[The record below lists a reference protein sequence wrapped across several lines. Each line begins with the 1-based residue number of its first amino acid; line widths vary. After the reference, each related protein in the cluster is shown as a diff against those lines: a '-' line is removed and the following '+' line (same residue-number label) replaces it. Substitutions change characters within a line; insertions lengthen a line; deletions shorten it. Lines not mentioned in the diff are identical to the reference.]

1 MKIDN
6 YHPPKSSFLSI
17 NKDMRL
23 LIDKFL
29 ANDRLCKLLFY
40 TDSNALNKTNLTDEQ
55 KIGMFNKNI
64 KIVPKLYVDGSVLNY
79 MIISFD
85 NFVES
90 GNPEFRDNIIE
101 FDIICHFDQ
110 WQLKDFD
117 LRPYRIAAEIDSMLN
132 GQKLTGIG
140 RIEFLGANQILLTD
154 EFAGIC
160 LMYRTYHGEEDKKK
174 MPNSADQEQFEQ
186 EFQEMIQA
194 QKEAEKEYPNGLQ
207 ASLID
212 RD

>member
-1 MKIDN
+1 MKIEN

-90 GNPEFRDNIIE
+90 GNPQFRDNIIE